1 MAKPSREL
9 AEALRATAL
18 RIQSG
23 APYAWGNHGSC
34 NCGHLLQVITRLSEK
49 EILTYAHT
57 APGEWTELA
66 AEYCGITQAPVSLLV
81 KKLMEAGL
89 TPTDIHHLEYLTDR
103 TILDKLPSGFRWLK
117 RNQREDVVVYMETF
131 ADWIEGQLPPESA
144 NTVQSWVK
152 TVQSNSKPS
161 SSLRRTSEEPVP
173 SVVAE

>member
-9 AEALRATAL
+9 ADALRATAL

-49 EILTYAHT
+49 EILTYA
-57 APGEWTELA
+57 
-66 AEYCGITQAPVSLLV
+66 SLLV

-103 TILDKLPSGFRWLK
+103 SILEKLPGGFRWLK

-144 NTVQSWVK
+144 NIVQDWVD
-152 TVQSNSKPS
+152 TMVNLQPEST
-161 SSLRRTSEEPVP
+161 LQ
-173 SVVAE
+173 A